1 MSPTLAP
8 PAPRPLASE
17 PTSPLAAL
25 ENPTEFRGRHIGPS
39 PADQAAMLTAIGA
52 ASLDSLL
59 DEIAS
64 VILAHPE
71 IKKIRVEG
79 HTDSDGP
86 DSSNLKLSQARTQA
100 VVDYLVSKGVERSRL
115 DPVGFGESRP
125 IAENTT
131 PEGKAKN
138 RRVEFII
145 VSRE

>member
-1 MSPTLAP
+1 M
-8 PAPRPLASE
+8 
-17 PTSPLAAL
+17 
-25 ENPTEFRGRHIGPS
+25 
-39 PADQAAMLTAIGA
+39 
-52 ASLDSLL
+52 
-59 DEIAS
+59 
-64 VILAHPE
+64 ILAHPE

-86 DSSNLKLSQARTQA
+86 DISNLKLSQARTQA

-125 IAENTT
+125 ISDNTT

-145 VSRE
+145 VSRD